1 MINKRLLV
9 KNLLAHHGEN
19 SFYDKKRRID
29 IATKEGKAKFL
40 KHVCAL
46 ANSNPNNN
54 AYILIGVEDQNN
66 EVVGVD
72 FFDDSRIQNLVNAYL
87 NHPPQIIYENILF
100 PALPPGKVV
109 GLVTIRSLGAVCSLR
124 KNIWKYWG
132 GTVFIRE
139 GSISLPKDTGVVLP
153 DINTPVVSS
162 IELQAQNSIG
172 LTLDGVMDFMVY
184 RHKDL
189 ECHYKVFV
197 EQFVVCWAGIP
208 KTVKGI
214 TYYSRVDIEMITEQ
228 VKLFYSALD
237 EVEIAAEENSLT
249 ITEYVR
255 LGLGPQKKYFP
266 FEITRLQFSNNGRY
280 TLLSDLI
287 FQPPKYN
294 KKTLLHLQNTSLQLV
309 RKVEKGVNFSP
320 LELEELSAVP
330 EILLLCYLNELPG
343 VLELMEQAKDLLRPD
358 HPKVYAAMKEAL
370 RILRKVKY
378 NQ

>member
-29 IATKEGKAKFL
+29 ISTKEGKAKFL

-153 DINTPVVSS
+153 DINTLVVSS

>member
-109 GLVTIRSLGAVCSLR
+109 GLVTIRSLGAACSLR

-320 LELEELSAVP
+320 LESEELSAVP

>member
-29 IATKEGKAKFL
+29 ISTKEGKAKFL

-109 GLVTIRSLGAVCSLR
+109 GLVTIRSLGLVCSLR

>member
-19 SFYDKKRRID
+19 RFYDKKRRID
-29 IATKEGKAKFL
+29 ISTKEGKAKFL

>member
-29 IATKEGKAKFL
+29 ISTKEGKAKFL

-72 FFDDSRIQNLVNAYL
+72 FFDDSSIQNLINAYL

>member
-29 IATKEGKAKFL
+29 ISTKEGKAKFL

-46 ANSNPNNN
+46 ANSNPKNN

-153 DINTPVVSS
+153 DINTPTVSS

-237 EVEIAAEENSLT
+237 EVEIAADDRSLT

-255 LGLGPQKKYFP
+255 LGLGHQKKYFP
-266 FEITRLQFSNNGRY
+266 FETTRLQFSDNGRY
-280 TLLSDLI
+280 TLASELI
-287 FQPPKYN
+287 FQPPQYN
-294 KKTLLHLQNTSLQLV
+294 KKTLLHLQNTSLQLM
-309 RKVEKGVNFSP
+309 RKVEKSATFAP

-330 EILLLCYLNELPG
+330 EIFLLCYLNEIPG
-343 VLELMEQAKDLLRPD
+343 VLELIEQAKDLLRPE

>member
-1 MINKRLLV
+1 LV

-29 IATKEGKAKFL
+29 ISTKEGKAKFL

-46 ANSNPNNN
+46 ANSNPKNN

-153 DINTPVVSS
+153 DINTPTVSS

-172 LTLDGVMDFMVY
+172 LTLDGVMDFMVH

-237 EVEIAAEENSLT
+237 EVEIAADDRSLT

-255 LGLGPQKKYFP
+255 LGLGHQKKYFP
-266 FEITRLQFSNNGRY
+266 FETTRLQFSDNGRY
-280 TLLSDLI
+280 TLASELI
-287 FQPPKYN
+287 FQPPQYN
-294 KKTLLHLQNTSLQLV
+294 KKTLLHLQNTSLQLM
-309 RKVEKGVNFSP
+309 RKVEKSATFAP

-330 EILLLCYLNELPG
+330 EIFLLCYLNEIPG
-343 VLELMEQAKDLLRPD
+343 VLELMEQAKDLLRPE

>member
-29 IATKEGKAKFL
+29 ISTKEGKAKFL

-343 VLELMEQAKDLLRPD
+343 VLELMEQAKDLLRPN

>member
-29 IATKEGKAKFL
+29 ISTKEGKAKFL

-153 DINTPVVSS
+153 DINTSVVSS

>member
-153 DINTPVVSS
+153 DINTSVVSS

-172 LTLDGVMDFMVY
+172 LTLDGVMDFMVH

-237 EVEIAAEENSLT
+237 EVEIAADENSLT

-255 LGLGPQKKYFP
+255 LGLGPQKNIF
-266 FEITRLQFSNNGRY
+266 
-280 TLLSDLI
+280 LLKLLDCNFQTMDVTPCCLI
-287 FQPPKYN
+287 
-294 KKTLLHLQNTSLQLV
+294 
-309 RKVEKGVNFSP
+309 
-320 LELEELSAVP
+320 
-330 EILLLCYLNELPG
+330 
-343 VLELMEQAKDLLRPD
+343 
-358 HPKVYAAMKEAL
+358 
-370 RILRKVKY
+370 
-378 NQ
+378 

>member
-29 IATKEGKAKFL
+29 ISTKEGKAKFL

-46 ANSNPNNN
+46 ANSNPKNN

-100 PALPPGKVV
+100 PALSPGKVV

-153 DINTPVVSS
+153 DINTPTVSS

-172 LTLDGVMDFMVY
+172 LTLDGVMDFMVH

-214 TYYSRVDIEMITEQ
+214 TYYSMVDIEMITEQ

-237 EVEIAAEENSLT
+237 EVEIAADDRSLT

-255 LGLGPQKKYFP
+255 LGLGHQKKYFP
-266 FEITRLQFSNNGRY
+266 FETTRLQFSDNGHY
-280 TLLSDLI
+280 TLASELI
-287 FQPPKYN
+287 FQPPQYN
-294 KKTLLHLQNTSLQLV
+294 KKTLLHLQNTSLQLM
-309 RKVEKGVNFSP
+309 RKVEKSATFAP

-330 EILLLCYLNELPG
+330 EIFLLCYLNEIPG
-343 VLELMEQAKDLLRPD
+343 VLELMEQAKDLLRPE

>member
-29 IATKEGKAKFL
+29 ISTKEGKAKFL

-320 LELEELSAVP
+320 LEMEELSAVP

>member
-29 IATKEGKAKFL
+29 ISTKEGKAKFL

-153 DINTPVVSS
+153 DINTSVVSS

-214 TYYSRVDIEMITEQ
+214 TYYSRVDIAMITEQ

>member
-29 IATKEGKAKFL
+29 ISTKEGKAKFL

-46 ANSNPNNN
+46 ANSNPKNN

-153 DINTPVVSS
+153 DINTPTVSS

-172 LTLDGVMDFMVY
+172 LTLDGVMDFMVH

-228 VKLFYSALD
+228 VKLFYPALD
-237 EVEIAAEENSLT
+237 EVEIAADDRSHP
-249 ITEYVR
+249 
-255 LGLGPQKKYFP
+255 GLFSRPPGTPRYLP
-266 FEITRLQFSNNGRY
+266 FSVAHAAGCDF
-280 TLLSDLI
+280 
-287 FQPPKYN
+287 
-294 KKTLLHLQNTSLQLV
+294 
-309 RKVEKGVNFSP
+309 
-320 LELEELSAVP
+320 AV
-330 EILLLCYLNELPG
+330 
-343 VLELMEQAKDLLRPD
+343 K
-358 HPKVYAAMKEAL
+358 H
-370 RILRKVKY
+370 
-378 NQ
+378 

>member
-1 MINKRLLV
+1 
-9 KNLLAHHGEN
+9 
-19 SFYDKKRRID
+19 
-29 IATKEGKAKFL
+29 
-40 KHVCAL
+40 
-46 ANSNPNNN
+46 
-54 AYILIGVEDQNN
+54 
-66 EVVGVD
+66 
-72 FFDDSRIQNLVNAYL
+72 
-87 NHPPQIIYENILF
+87 
-100 PALPPGKVV
+100 
-109 GLVTIRSLGAVCSLR
+109 
-124 KNIWKYWG
+124 
-132 GTVFIRE
+132 
-139 GSISLPKDTGVVLP
+139 
-153 DINTPVVSS
+153 
-162 IELQAQNSIG
+162 
-172 LTLDGVMDFMVY
+172 MDFMVY